1 MSEEETTTQIQD
13 ISTPIDVNQSDEAV
27 KPSEKI
33 SEDDPIAKTESLDRD
48 PSPSLQLVDNETK
61 NLETRTENS
70 AFTSSP
76 GITEIPAR
84 NAESITSEKVLE
96 EPVLSSDP
104 NDSRTS
110 SDNTNSSKNKDAESP
125 PCDTG
130 SIKVPRKELQSIKAD
145 SKPTPKIKVLI
156 NSTNKLMEPEKVA
169 EEKKRSAERS
179 EIEAPKLDANCKE
192 ESQQE
197 IKSSSPDDT
206 HNTQSSEQYA
216 ENVTYTEDGTAIY
229 VDPKTQHKYK
239 WSLEKNDWIAF
250 DEQDSNPSAIA
261 TATASDNEN
270 NKNSNPYENEHYRW
284 CSESNQWIPKN
295 TQQMSS
301 LTETE
306 HYRWDAQKNE
316 WIMKTQVPSLDD
328 VTYGY
333 EDGVRIYTDKDGMV
347 FFWDDEK
354 KAWFPKIDDDFL
366 AKYQMSY
373 GFIDNTSAPA
383 IANATAPGSATDAG
397 ATGAAEEEDNKID
410 LEKKAEQLKKNDAA
424 AGGVKRKA
432 PPEPPKWFE
441 VDATQNTK
449 VYVSNLPLDITMEE
463 FSEIMSKCGM
473 IMKDPQTQKQK
484 LKLYAEPDGQLKG
497 DGLCDYIKVESVD
510 LALKLLDESI
520 VRGNKIKVQRA
531 KFQMRGEYNPSL
543 KPKRKKKDKEK
554 LIKMKEKLFDWRPE
568 KMRGERSKHERTVII
583 KNLFTP
589 ELFDKEVQLIIEYQN
604 DLREECSKCGTV
616 RKVVIYDRH
625 AEGVAQVN
633 MADPEQADLVIQMMN
648 GRFFGQRKLT
658 AETWDGKTKYKVAE
672 TEEEIQA
679 RINKWD
685 KYLEKGEANEKDDD
699 DDDETEDDES
709 ANESTKIKTDEK
721 EKVAPVATA

>member
-1 MSEEETTTQIQD
+1 MSEQEVTNDIESETTSVDSVEIDEVEKASPENIQKD
-13 ISTPIDVNQSDEAV
+13 GTITVS
-27 KPSEKI
+27 SEKNQNPSSQTI
-33 SEDDPIAKTESLDRD
+33 DDSLSKTPETETSSKTEESLIK
-48 PSPSLQLVDNETK
+48 S
-61 NLETRTENS
+61 
-70 AFTSSP
+70 
-76 GITEIPAR
+76 
-84 NAESITSEKVLE
+84 SEKNPEATELE
-96 EPVLSSDP
+96 PSNPL
-104 NDSRTS
+104 TS
-110 SDNTNSSKNKDAESP
+110 IDHASASKEKDEENPSSKIA
-125 PCDTG
+125 
-130 SIKVPRKELQSIKAD
+130 IKTHTTAPGQGLLPKTKIPK
-145 SKPTPKIKVLI
+145 TTTYPKIKVLI
-156 NSTNKLMEPEKVA
+156 SSIDKFVDSAKELAKDSSKDSVENEKPDDDD
-169 EEKKRSAERS
+169 
-179 EIEAPKLDANCKE
+179 APTAI
-192 ESQQE
+192 SQFQQQE
-197 IKSSSPDDT
+197 IKSSSNEAEKT
-206 HNTQSSEQYA
+206 TQSDEQYA
-216 ENVTYTEDGTAIY
+216 DHVTYTEDGTAIY

-239 WSLEKNDWIAF
+239 WCPAKNDWIAF
-250 DEQDSNPSAIA
+250 DGETTNP
-261 TATASDNEN
+261 TANDDENEET
-270 NKNSNPYENEHYRW
+270 NKKTNPYENEHYRW
-284 CSESNQWIPKN
+284 CSETNQWIPKN
-295 TQQMSS
+295 TSTSSSSS

-306 HYRWDAQKNE
+306 HYRWDAEKNE
-316 WIMKTQVPSLDD
+316 WIMKNQVPSLDD

-347 FFWDDEK
+347 FFWDEDK

-383 IANATAPGSATDAG
+383 SDSVDAEKVRKEEEEMKKIELEKM
-397 ATGAAEEEDNKID
+397 AEEI
-410 LEKKAEQLKKNDAA
+410 KKNDAA
-424 AGGVKRKA
+424 AVAAAGGGVKRKA

-441 VDATQNTK
+441 VDPTQNTK

-484 LKLYAEPDGQLKG
+484 LKLYAEKDGQLKG

-510 LALKLLDESI
+510 LALNLLDESI

-589 ELFDKEVQLIIEYQN
+589 ELFDNEVQLIIEYQN

-633 MADPEQADLVIQMMN
+633 MADPEEADLVIQMMN
-648 GRFFGQRKLT
+648 GRFFGQRKLI

-685 KYLEKGEANEKDDD
+685 KYLEKGGVKEEEENDE
-699 DDDETEDDES
+699 DDDEIS
-709 ANESTKIKTDEK
+709 NEAIKNKSDGK
-721 EKVAPVATA
+721 EQLKVVPIA